1 MHADFHKGV
10 EHILQETFFGGK
22 RLFPGGRKGGILRK
36 IVFECRVRWIL
47 GRVCDVSTLLLV
59 KFQTVTENFFVHVVG
74 KLHAAS
80 KLKKKKRGL
89 FMCTFQNTW
98 C

>member
-1 MHADFHKGV
+1 M
-10 EHILQETFFGGK
+10 
-22 RLFPGGRKGGILRK
+22 
-36 IVFECRVRWIL
+36 

-80 KLKKKKRGL
+80 KLKKKKKRAFHVYFSKYLVLMFCESLSNALHGKAP
-89 FMCTFQNTW
+89 TFP
-98 C
+98 

>member
-1 MHADFHKGV
+1 MD
-10 EHILQETFFGGK
+10 
-22 RLFPGGRKGGILRK
+22 
-36 IVFECRVRWIL
+36 L

-80 KLKKKKRGL
+80 RLKKKKKR
-89 FMCTFQNTW
+89 TFHVYFSEYLVLMFCESLSNALDGKAPAFP
-98 C
+98 